1 MEIKINQVGYR
12 KDSVKKATITDS
24 NESVSKFSILNAV
37 DNSVVYTGDISDCG
51 YYKDADENVK
61 IADFSE
67 LNTEGS
73 YKVSVDGIET
83 AEFSI
88 NDSVYLDALQKSIE
102 YFNLSRCGCELSESV
117 SKVFAHKACHNT
129 PARIYGTEEYK
140 DVTGGWHDAGDY
152 GRYVVPGAKAVVD
165 LLNAYELCKSEY
177 MDSISDKLLDE
188 VKYELDFFLKMQ
200 DETTG
205 GVYHKVTCASFPDMV
220 QPEEETEE
228 LIICPVSYTATADFV
243 ATLACAYRTYSKV
256 DKYKDYAEKL
266 MAAAYKALSYI
277 EDVEPTLFKNPEG
290 IVTGEYDDYCTLDET
305 FWAYAEMYKTTGDK
319 QFEEILMEM
328 NIDDIPG
335 LFEWKDVGEY
345 GFYAYVTA
353 KDHSDKVFYDK
364 VYARLSEHVDKIV
377 ASMDKDP
384 YGYSM
389 DGYYY
394 WGCNMGVANDAM
406 LMILIDKMNGTNKYS
421 GYISELVNYLFGN
434 NPNNVCYLTGVGSNP
449 AKLPH
454 HRPSA
459 ACNAPM
465 PGMLVGGPE
474 PRILDEHMKETY
486 KDGAPAPAKCYADVT
501 GSYSTNE
508 VTIYWNSPLVFV
520 LAYLA

>member
-1 MEIKINQVGYR
+1 MKIKINQIGY
-12 KDSVKKATITDS
+12 KPSSVKKASITDF
-24 NESVSKFSILNAV
+24 NEETVKSFSILNSKDGSLVFSGEVSAPV
-37 DNSVVYTGDISDCG
+37 
-51 YYKDADENVK
+51 YYKDADEDIIVV
-61 IADFSE
+61 DFSDF
-67 LNTEGS
+67 NTPGV
-73 YKVSVDGIET
+73 YKISVNGEET
-83 AEFSI
+83 AEFLIS
-88 NDSVYLDALQKSIE
+88 NDVYTDALDKAID
-102 YFNLSRCGCELSESV
+102 YFTLSRCGCELKESV

-152 GRYVVPGAKAVVD
+152 GRYIVAGAKAVVD
-165 LLNAYELCKSEY
+165 LLNAYELCKSDY
-177 MDSISDKLLDE
+177 MDLVSDKLLDE

-205 GVYHKVTCASFPDMV
+205 GVYHKVTCASFPGLI
-220 QPEEETEE
+220 QPDEETEE
-228 LIICPVSYTATADFV
+228 LILSPVSYTATADFV
-243 ATLACAYRTYSKV
+243 ATLACAYRTYSKI

-305 FWAYAEMYKTTGDK
+305 FWAYAELYKTTGDK
-319 QFEEILMEM
+319 QFEEVLMEM
-328 NIDDIPG
+328 NIEDIPG

-345 GFYAYVTA
+345 GFYAYVSS
-353 KDHSDKVFYDK
+353 KEHSDKSFYDK
-364 VYARLSEHVDKIV
+364 VYKRLSDHVDSIK

-406 LMILIDKMNGTNKYS
+406 LLILMDKINGTENNS
-421 GYISELVNYLFGN
+421 GYVSELVNYLFGN
-434 NPNNVCYLTGVGSNP
+434 NPNDVCYLTGVGSNP
-449 AKLPH
+449 AKNPH

-459 ACNAPM
+459 ACKEAM

-474 PRILDEHMKETY
+474 PLLLDEYMKKNY
-486 KDGAPAPAKCYADVT
+486 QGVAPAKCFADVT
-501 GSYSTNE
+501 ESYSTNE
-508 VTIYWNSPLVFV
+508 ITIYWNSPLVFV
-520 LAYLA
+520 LSYLE